1 MNYYRMLIEER
12 MAVIGELKELENK
25 TQGLAKLVKGN
36 LTMRLKQIEDDIAFY
51 ELQNFGAKGD

>member
-12 MAVIGELKELENK
+12 MSVMAEIKELENK

>member
-1 MNYYRMLIEER
+1 MLIEER